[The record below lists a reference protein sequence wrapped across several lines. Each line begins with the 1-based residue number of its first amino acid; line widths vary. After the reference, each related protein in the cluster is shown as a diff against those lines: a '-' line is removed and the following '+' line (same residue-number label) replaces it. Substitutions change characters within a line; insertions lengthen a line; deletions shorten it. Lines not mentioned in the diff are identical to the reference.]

1 MVCFR
6 DVWKIR
12 EGSPCNSYW
21 HLCWFKLLETPNAKH
36 EERAGPE
43 LHPVLLRLGHLPHS
57 VQDGTLGHRAGS
69 GSSEAEQNFWQFH
82 RDGKTEIRVQTPL
95 RFVYH
100 NSSYLCPCSILA
112 QLFGFSYV
120 WWFQIVQLKNF
131 NVLEDRQ
138 WLSSVTKILKQ
149 CDTQHSQA
157 LNKIPNGN
165 VLKQTKWASGLMF
178 QFSAR
183 ILEEGKGT
191 RHLQDK
197 KSIRPER
204 KVFI

>member
-1 MVCFR
+1 MLRNKGKNSLDFH
-6 DVWKIR
+6 
-12 EGSPCNSYW
+12 PCNMGWCVSGMYEKSEKEVHATVTGISVGSSYW
-21 HLCWFKLLETPNAKH
+21 KRQMPSMKK
-36 EERAGPE
+36 E
-43 LHPVLLRLGHLPHS
+43 LG
-57 VQDGTLGHRAGS
+57 
-69 GSSEAEQNFWQFH
+69 
-82 RDGKTEIRVQTPL
+82 PL